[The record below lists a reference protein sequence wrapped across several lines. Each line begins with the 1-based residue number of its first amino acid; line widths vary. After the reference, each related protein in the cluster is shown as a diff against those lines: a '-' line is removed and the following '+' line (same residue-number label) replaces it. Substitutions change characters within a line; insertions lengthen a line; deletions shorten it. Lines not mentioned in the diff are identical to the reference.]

1 MRDAGSTSPF
11 RAKNNQAQKEQWIW
25 WQCQPDAATPVE
37 APPVNALP
45 ERERSPMQPMQPMQP
60 VPPVQPTRHQ
70 QYDAMMRRMKAA
82 QGKTGAFTACGTST
96 QPSSGS

>member
-1 MRDAGSTSPF
+1 MREVGSGSPF
-11 RAKNNQAQKEQWIW
+11 QAKNSQAQKEQWIW
-25 WQCQPDAATPVE
+25 WQCQRDAVTPVD

-45 ERERSPMQPMQPMQP
+45 EREMPPMQPTQP
-60 VPPVQPTRHQ
+60 VLPAQPTRHQ
-70 QYDAMMRRMKAA
+70 QYDAILRRMRVA